1 MSDYDRTNTGVL
13 FKNDRK
19 EKDSHPDYKGHMN
32 VDGTEFWLSAWIKDG
47 AKGKFMSIALKP
59 KEAAPPARR
68 PPPSR
73 SAAGAQRPNRQ
84 AHEYDDDGPF

>member
-1 MSDYDRTNTGVL
+1 MSDFDRTNTGVL

-19 EKDSHPDYKGHMN
+19 EKPNHPDYKGQMN

-47 AKGKFMSIALKP
+47 RDGKFMSIAIKP
-59 KEAAPPARR
+59 KEEAQPARR

-73 SAAGAQRPNRQ
+73 SAAGAQKPNQ
-84 AHEYDDDGPF
+84 HPYDPDEPF

>member
-19 EKDSHPDYKGHMN
+19 EKDTHPDYKGQMN
-32 VDGTEFWLSAWIKDG
+32 VDGTEFWLSAWIKNG
-47 AKGKFMSIALKP
+47 ANGKFMSIAIKP
-59 KEAAPPARR
+59 KEGARPARR

-73 SAAGAQRPNRQ
+73 SAAGAQKPNRQ
-84 AHEYDDDGPF
+84 DDPGDCPF